1 MLEHVWNF
9 IGNCVWTYYG
19 EILVLGIVGVLLA
32 LVRRIL
38 FGKLCQDVSRGS
50 NGNGRMQKA
59 MTLRFEKSYEVNVG
73 IPNIPVFVR
82 KYLCQERRFRIRLE
96 RWRRLPERWTGLIL
110 GVGFLEAVVLRY
122 LKYEEIRCLDRFL
135 AAMTMAVLVWM
146 ACLIFE
152 SDSLWEQT
160 QILLLDYVSN
170 TLYPR
175 QIHEYEG
182 FEAESMEERTE
193 PESNLSET
201 KEAAKG
207 FALKKEEEQI
217 FTEVLAD
224 FLGTST

>member
-1 MLEHVWNF
+1 
-9 IGNCVWTYYG
+9 
-19 EILVLGIVGVLLA
+19 
-32 LVRRIL
+32 
-38 FGKLCQDVSRGS
+38 
-50 NGNGRMQKA
+50 
-59 MTLRFEKSYEVNVG
+59 VG

-122 LKYEEIRCLDRFL
+122 LGYEEIRCLDRFL

-146 ACLIFE
+146 ACLVFE

-182 FEAESMEERTE
+182 FEAESKEEMTE
-193 PESNLSET
+193 PEHNRSET